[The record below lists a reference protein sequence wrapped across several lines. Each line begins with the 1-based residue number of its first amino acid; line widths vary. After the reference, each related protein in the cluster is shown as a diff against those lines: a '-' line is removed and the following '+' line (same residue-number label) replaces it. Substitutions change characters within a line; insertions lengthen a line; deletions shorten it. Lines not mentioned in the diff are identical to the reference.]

1 MKGFCIRKMRRAQLL
16 WLIPALALG
25 GCSQDDSGI
34 ESDSGKPGEGSAVFR
49 IETSPVFGIGVST
62 RAGDETSDGETTREE
77 SDPEKMALKNLKFV
91 LADSK
96 GRVIDHHYARME
108 SDFSRL
114 TIEGLKS
121 GRYSIMFLGTVS
133 EGDHARIADPAEVS
147 SGWLLNEGEGNPID
161 GLYCHKKL
169 DFTIGFDQA
178 PVDQQVD
185 LPMAVARVDVELQ
198 MASLSLWR
206 NVKKVSVTFDNEVA
220 GSMNADGSFSGVHT
234 VADYDI
240 TDSKGH
246 YTFTS
251 FPNEEPVS
259 GYVEVVSSRDGDDD
273 FSTRYYFKDLRL
285 EAGKISRIE
294 VAYRHPEME
303 SGRLFVA
310 ADQMWRFR
318 PDTMFM
324 SDEPR
329 EVFYN
334 NSRRSFYVNAPLQ
347 ISVAVGGNLL
357 VKLYSPKKV
366 RNVKVMGRFRKI
378 SSEWVELAYFEE
390 VPEFVEGYFPLPI
403 AEKECI
409 FTTTSGRIVRI
420 PAQKNLKSDDVEI
433 RFETDDEFM
442 KKISTIEA
450 KWYIRFS
457 AYGADNG
464 HAYWRH
470 MDPMLCRHG
479 VALALN
485 MAYMFASPEFSAE
498 LDTYDGILFDNGK
511 NPINLDALR
520 TKIRNHGGLMLGRVV
535 GVGGLGGGQT
545 YGLAD
550 YCYTGVYHD
559 ATAPESNPHNY
570 PRQAMFHEYGHC
582 LGYSHDSNMTYGDKW
597 TVLCAKVFVQL
608 GKEGKLPVS
617 NRTDVTSLP
626 FER

>member
-1 MKGFCIRKMRRAQLL
+1 MKDLFFNMKRNPHLL

-25 GCSQDDSGI
+25 GCSSDDFGNDSVSGY
-34 ESDSGKPGEGSAVFR
+34 PGEGTASFR
-49 IETSPVFGIGVST
+49 IETRPVFGIGVST
-62 RAGDETSDGETTREE
+62 RAGEEAGSETAGEETAMT
-77 SDPEKMALKNLKFV
+77 PMTLKDLKYV
-91 LADSK
+91 IADSK

-133 EGDHARIADPAEVS
+133 DGADASIADPSEAES
-147 SGWLLNEGEGNPID
+147 EWLVNESDESPVAGI
-161 GLYCHKKL
+161 YCHNKI
-169 DFTIGFDQA
+169 DFSIGFDQS
-178 PVDQQVD
+178 PVDQSVE
-185 LPMAVARVDVELQ
+185 LPISVARVDVDLRME
-198 MASLSLWR
+198 SLSLWR
-206 NVKKVSVTFDNEVA
+206 HVKSVSVTFDDGVP
-220 GSMNADGSFSGVHT
+220 GSMNADGTFSGKKSVR
-234 VADYDI
+234 DYDI
-240 TDSKGH
+240 SDPKGI
-246 YTFTS
+246 YSFTS
-251 FPNEEPVS
+251 FPSDEPVS
-259 GYVEVVSSRDGDDD
+259 GYVEVVSSRDGSDD
-273 FSTRYYFKDLRL
+273 FSTRYYFEDLRL
-285 EAGKISRIE
+285 EAGKVSRIE
-294 VAYRHPEME
+294 VSYRHPERE

-329 EVFYN
+329 EIFYN
-334 NSRRSFYVNAPLQ
+334 NSKRSFYVNAPLQ
-347 ISVAVGGNLL
+347 FSIADGGDLQ
-357 VKLYSPKKV
+357 VKLYSPIKV
-366 RNVKVMGRFRKI
+366 KDVKVFGRFRNI

-390 VPEFVEGYFPLPI
+390 IPEFVEGFFPMPVV
-403 AEKECI
+403 EKESY
-409 FTTTSGRIVRI
+409 FTTTSGRIIRI
-420 PAQKNLKSDDVEI
+420 PAQPGLSAKDVEL

-442 KKISTIEA
+442 KKISRIEA

-457 AYGADNG
+457 AYGADSG

-485 MAYMFASPEFSAE
+485 MAFMFATPEFSAE
-498 LDTYDGILFDNGK
+498 LDTYDGILYDNGK

-520 TKIRNHGGLMLGRVV
+520 TRIVNHGGLMLGKVV

-559 ATAPESNPHNY
+559 ATAPNSNPHNY

-597 TVLCAKVFVQL
+597 TVLCAKVFVEL
-608 GKEGKLPVS
+608 GRDGKLPVP

-626 FER
+626 FTR